1 MGVGIGLHTCPG
13 QTQSAC
19 HQVQGCRGLSA
30 GIGLRMFLRSA
41 PLWHCAAAYLGS
53 GKVPTEISGPHRCPT
68 QVGGA
73 SQIQQGHC
81 ATACFGKK
89 RGQASAVSTG
99 PPRCPT
105 QAQSACQVTLLRRG
119 CTPGERENPIINF
132 ISHKEDC

>member
-1 MGVGIGLHTCPG
+1 MGVSIGLRTCPDQTLGACHQMQGCQGLSVGIGLHICFH
-13 QTQSAC
+13 SA
-19 HQVQGCRGLSA
+19 L
-30 GIGLRMFLRSA
+30 
-41 PLWHCAAAYLGS
+41 LWHCAAASLGS
-53 GKVPTEISGPHRCPT
+53 EKVATDISGPHRCPT